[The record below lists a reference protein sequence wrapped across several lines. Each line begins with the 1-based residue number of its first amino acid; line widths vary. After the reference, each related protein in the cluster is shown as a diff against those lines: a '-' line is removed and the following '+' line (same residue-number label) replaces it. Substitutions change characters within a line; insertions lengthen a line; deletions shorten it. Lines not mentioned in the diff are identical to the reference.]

1 MQTTPL
7 DGAPVVNSYHPRQRM
22 MNVYS
27 TPRNQHSIIERPLTP
42 VGKHHNAFVDLS
54 EVPTFFPAEN
64 SLLSSNTQTND
75 CSNDDPRGNALEL
88 INSRPALSFAL
99 RQCNAMIQK
108 HRSGRRLIAT
118 DVLSKIPT
126 LPFQLASATQTKHRV
141 PSSKATADP
150 IMLDEP
156 RKSSVPQAHPRR
168 RLTYSARTTSDPLAM
183 KLPNSRRVSI
193 SHLINRNQSYNARCA

>member
-27 TPRNQHSIIERPLTP
+27 TPRNQHSIIERPLTA

-75 CSNDDPRGNALEL
+75 CSNDDPRGNA
-88 INSRPALSFAL
+88 
-99 RQCNAMIQK
+99 
-108 HRSGRRLIAT
+108 
-118 DVLSKIPT
+118 
-126 LPFQLASATQTKHRV
+126 
-141 PSSKATADP
+141 
-150 IMLDEP
+150 
-156 RKSSVPQAHPRR
+156 
-168 RLTYSARTTSDPLAM
+168 
-183 KLPNSRRVSI
+183 
-193 SHLINRNQSYNARCA
+193 